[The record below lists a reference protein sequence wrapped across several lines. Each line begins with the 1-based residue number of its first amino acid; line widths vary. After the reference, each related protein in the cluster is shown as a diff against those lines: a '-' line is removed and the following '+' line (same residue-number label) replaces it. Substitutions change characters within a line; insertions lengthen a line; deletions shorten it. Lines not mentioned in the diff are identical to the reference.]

1 MLVQSVLAKNEVVKI
16 QQKQDKDVLHICG
29 LKITGIC
36 DLPTL
41 KDWSKMTK
49 QVWGLFDKID
59 TNKKGKLNGQ
69 EVQSPHSHYPLAYLA
84 RRCSGRKL
92 IFSPLL
98 RKALPAI
105 LLGYG
110 LQVTNSCLINDRRD
124 KPKMLD
130 GLNKLGYN
138 ITKEE
143 FMTFAKDIM
152 KMETKGKLIKD
163 LVFTKLDWRIYVH
176 TLYIEDAENANPV
189 IKKLAPFSKDH
200 MQKLLNYNKRVEKIM
215 VAAVKTEV
223 LTFFFLIRN
232 YYMIQRA
239 KPRGLL

>member
-1 MLVQSVLAKNEVVKI
+1 MQSVLAKNEVVKI

-69 EVQSPHSHYPLAYLA
+69 E
-84 RRCSGRKL
+84 
-92 IFSPLL
+92 
-98 RKALPAI
+98 
-105 LLGYG
+105 
-110 LQVTNSCLINDRRD
+110 
-124 KPKMLD
+124 MLD

-143 FMTFAKDIM
+143 FMAFAKDIM

-215 VAAVKTEV
+215 VAAVKTETRV
-223 LTFFFLIRN
+223 LFDAEQT
-232 YYMIQRA
+232 YV
-239 KPRGLL
+239 